1 MLTLGIGNGHYVM
14 IGDDIKVM
22 VKVDQKGNIRLAI
35 DAPDNMKIL
44 RDELYEQTKA
54 NK

>member
-1 MLTLGIGNGHYVM
+1 MLTLGIQNGHYVM

-22 VKVDQKGNIRLAI
+22 VKVDNHGNIRLSI
-35 DAPDNMKIL
+35 DAPSDMKIL
-44 RDELYEQTKA
+44 RDELYEQKQA